1 MVAAVRVASGL
12 GNKPGPGLAMLE
24 VVAPPAGAAVGR
36 RHDGVVDG
44 RSQLEP
50 QLSQQRR

>member
-12 GNKPGPGLAMLE
+12 GNKPGLAMLE

-44 RSQLEP
+44 RAQLEP
-50 QLSQQRR
+50 QLS